1 MTRVAAVGH
10 VEWVHFL
17 QVERLPTQGEI
28 AHAVGSWEEPAGGAS
43 VAAVQLA
50 KLAGGADFFTALGDD
65 DLGHRAPGDLE
76 RYGVHVHAAFRDAPQ
91 RRAVT
96 FLDGEGERT
105 ITVIGERHGPSA
117 SDDLPWEKLG
127 ETDGVYFTAGDS
139 KALGKA
145 RSARVL
151 VATSRVLSLLEQ
163 AHLQLD
169 VVIGSARDPSE
180 RYEPIQP
187 TPRLVVLTEG
197 DDGGRYSME
206 GGPFRRYEAAPLPGP
221 KADSYGAGDSFA
233 AGLTYGLAAGMR
245 AEEAIDLAARCG
257 AACVTGHGPYQGQ
270 LTGADL

>member
-1 MTRVAAVGH
+1 VTRVAAIGH

-17 QVERLPTQGEI
+17 QVDRLPTRGEI
-28 AHAVGSWEEPAGGAS
+28 VHALASWEEPAGGAS

-50 KLAGGADFFTALGDD
+50 KLAGEADFFTALGDD
-65 DLGHRAPGDLE
+65 ERGHLVPHELG
-76 RYGVHVHAAFRDAPQ
+76 RYGVDVHAAFRDAPQ

-96 FLDGEGERT
+96 FLDGQGERT

-117 SDDLPWEKLG
+117 SDDLPWKKLDD
-127 ETDGVYFTAGDS
+127 TDGVYFTAGDEG
-139 KALGKA
+139 ALAKGRGA
-145 RSARVL
+145 QVL
-151 VATSRVLSLLEQ
+151 VATSRLLSLLAR

-197 DDGGRYSME
+197 ERGGRYSVD
-206 GGPFRRYEAAPLPGP
+206 GGSFRRYDAAPIPGP

-233 AGLTYGLAAGMR
+233 AGLTYGLASGMST
-245 AEEAIDLAARCG
+245 EEALDLAARCG
-257 AACVTGHGPYQGQ
+257 AACVTGHGPYEGQ
-270 LTGADL
+270 LTQADL